1 MRRVAAII
9 SAAVLIG
16 SGLLLISG
24 GAALA
29 SCNST
34 NHFCAWKDVDYNG
47 SKLLD
52 SGLGAGSRN
61 VFPEEKDAVSSGKNF
76 TGNKWCGVNEHTF
89 EPDDTIVVWSPSDQL
104 SNLINQ
110 GANDQIDHFDVVATG
125 HACPA

>member
-61 VFPEEKDAVSSGKNF
+61 VFQKEKDREFGEEFHGQQMVRCERTHLRAGRHDRGLESERS
-76 TGNKWCGVNEHTF
+76 
-89 EPDDTIVVWSPSDQL
+89 VV
-104 SNLINQ
+104 
-110 GANDQIDHFDVVATG
+110 
-125 HACPA
+125 